1 MIGLLFAPR
10 RMKIAFR
17 FMKSIHADSCCCKQ
31 HQNWLILSAAKF
43 DAPCF
48 QKPSISAPH
57 PLSPPAAPSP
67 NDFHDSSHQICV
79 KQNYR
84 SRSHCSRDRDC
95 TSRGK
100 CSFLTLPHA
109 MRATKLAGTLT
120 LLSCANSK
128 PKPTVNSQG
137 SKILLRDLPTTKWPT
152 CRLQQISAR
161 MRSPLQQGFG

>member
-1 MIGLLFAPR
+1 MPIAAAASNTRTGLFSVLRSSTHPAFKSQVPLRPLRCRPLHPPQLLQAPMIS
-10 RMKIAFR
+10 MTQVI
-17 FMKSIHADSCCCKQ
+17 
-31 HQNWLILSAAKF
+31 KF
-43 DAPCF
+43 
-48 QKPSISAPH
+48 
-57 PLSPPAAPSP
+57 
-67 NDFHDSSHQICV
+67 V
-79 KQNYR
+79 KQNCR
-84 SRSHCSRDRDC
+84 SHSHCSRDRDC